1 MSRRRYS
8 YSYSPTPRRERN
20 RRLSHSWPNGWF
32 LLGVLAF
39 VVVSAVVLR
48 QAFTVG
54 GDGESFAAESP
65 CWREIA
71 CSAERVQS
79 HDSMSLDESDVDQT
93 DVDQTDVDQSGGSG
107 DLEEGIVRSEANPP
121 GIVASAVAVIEE
133 PCGAVVHAFNE
144 HERYSPA
151 SLTKIATA
159 LVAAGRLD
167 IRQTVHVTVDGGA
180 LSAENDATVMGL
192 TPGQN
197 LSLTDLLYGMLLPS
211 GNDAAIQIAEQV
223 AGSAEEFTD
232 LMNAHV
238 ADAGL
243 EDTVFKNPHG
253 LDEPG
258 HYTSA
263 YDIGMLGRQLLRNPT
278 LAYIVSIR
286 SYQPPWDGPALR
298 NLNLLLGQYPGAL
311 GVKTGYT
318 DQAGQTLVAAAE
330 RQGRRYVVSIL
341 GSQDIFVDAT
351 ALLDWAFQSAPPACD
366 PVSGSQ
372 VASTR

>member
-8 YSYSPTPRRERN
+8 YSYSPTPRSERKRK
-20 RRLSHSWPNGWF
+20 RRQPFRLPNGWV

-39 VVVSAVVLR
+39 VVVSAVAV
-48 QAFTVG
+48 QQTIAGG
-54 GDGESFAAESP
+54 GDGESYAAESP
-65 CWREIA
+65 CWQEIA
-71 CSAERVQS
+71 CSADRVES
-79 HDSMSLDESDVDQT
+79 RKSDSATETEADGSKDSDAK
-93 DVDQTDVDQSGGSG
+93 
-107 DLEEGIVRSEANPP
+107 EEEIVRREADPP
-121 GIVASAVAVIEE
+121 SIAAYGYAVIEE
-133 PCGAVVHAFNE
+133 PCGAVAHAFNE

-159 LVAAGRLD
+159 LVAAEQLD
-167 IRQTVHVTVDGGA
+167 FRQTVHVTVDGGA
-180 LSAENDATVMGL
+180 LSAQNDATVMGL

-197 LSLTDLLYGMLLPS
+197 LSFTDLLYGMLLPS

-223 AGSAEEFTD
+223 AGSTEAFAD

-238 ADAGL
+238 EESGL
-243 EDTVFKNPHG
+243 EDTQFKNPHG

-258 HYTSA
+258 HFTSA
-263 YDIGMLGRQLLRNPT
+263 YDIAMLGRELLRNPT
-278 LAYIVSIR
+278 LSYIVSMR
-286 SYQPPWDGPALR
+286 SYQPPWNGPPLR

-330 RQGRRYVVSIL
+330 RQGRRYIVSIL

-351 ALLDWAFQSAPPACD
+351 TLLDWAFASAPTSCEPAG
-366 PVSGSQ
+366 GSQ
-372 VASTR
+372 VTATR

>member
-1 MSRRRYS
+1 M
-8 YSYSPTPRRERN
+8 
-20 RRLSHSWPNGWF
+20 
-32 LLGVLAF
+32 
-39 VVVSAVVLR
+39 R
-48 QAFTVG
+48 QAFSG
-54 GDGESFAAESP
+54 GDGESYAAESP

-71 CSAERVQS
+71 CSAERVQTHRS
-79 HDSMSLDESDVDQT
+79 TSESTSVDESDGE
-93 DVDQTDVDQSGGSG
+93 QSGVST
-107 DLEEGIVRSEANPP
+107 DLKDEIVRSEADPP
-121 GIVASAVAVIEE
+121 GIIASAVAVIEE
-133 PCGAVVHAFNE
+133 PCGAVVYGFNE

-167 IRQTVHVTVDGGA
+167 MRQTVHVTVDGGA

-197 LSLTDLLYGMLLPS
+197 LSVTDLLYGMLLPS
-211 GNDAAIQIAEQV
+211 GNDAAIQIAEEA
-223 AGSAEEFTD
+223 AGSVEEFTD
-232 LMNAHV
+232 LMNAYV

-258 HYTSA
+258 HFTSA
-263 YDIGMLGRQLLRNPT
+263 YDIAMLGRQLLRNPT
-278 LAYIVSIR
+278 LAYIVSTR
-286 SYQPPWDGPALR
+286 SYQPPWGGPPLR

-351 ALLDWAFQSAPPACD
+351 ALLDWAFQSAPPACA
-366 PVSGSQ
+366 PVGGDQ
-372 VASTR
+372 VAAAR

>member
-8 YSYSPTPRRERN
+8 YSYSPTPRGERQ
-20 RRLSHSWPNGWF
+20 RRRSQGRPNGWV
-32 LLGVLAF
+32 LLGILAC

-48 QAFTVG
+48 QVFTVG

-79 HDSMSLDESDVDQT
+79 HQSTSVDESDAE
-93 DVDQTDVDQSGGSG
+93 QSGGSG
-107 DLEEGIVRSEANPP
+107 DLEQEIVRSEADPP

-167 IRQTVHVTVDGGA
+167 LRQTVHVTVDGGA

-197 LSLTDLLYGMLLPS
+197 LSVTDLLYGMLLPS
-211 GNDAAIQIAEQV
+211 GNDAAIQIAQQV
-223 AGSAEEFTD
+223 AGSVEEFTD
-232 LMNAHV
+232 LMNAYV

-258 HYTSA
+258 HFTSA
-263 YDIGMLGRQLLRNPT
+263 YDIAMLGRQLLRNPT
-278 LAYIVSIR
+278 LAYIVSTR
-286 SYQPPWDGPALR
+286 SYQPPWDGPPLR

-341 GSQDIFVDAT
+341 GSRDIFVDAT
-351 ALLDWAFQSAPPACD
+351 ALLDWAFQSAPPACA
-366 PVSGSQ
+366 PVGSDQ
-372 VASTR
+372 VAAAR

>member
-8 YSYSPTPRRERN
+8 YSYSPTTRRERKQ
-20 RRLSHSWPNGWF
+20 RRSHRWPNGWF

-39 VVVSAVVLR
+39 VVISAVAAR
-48 QAFTVG
+48 QAFIG

-65 CWREIA
+65 CWQEIA
-71 CSAERVQS
+71 CSADRVQARES
-79 HDSMSLDESDVDQT
+79 PSSDESDVE
-93 DVDQTDVDQSGGSG
+93 QSGGTG
-107 DLEEGIVRSEANPP
+107 GLEEEIVRSEADPP
-121 GIVASAVAVIEE
+121 GILASAVAVIEE

-167 IRQTVHVTVDGGA
+167 LRQTVHVTVDGGA

-211 GNDAAIQIAEQV
+211 GNDAAIQIAEET
-223 AGSAEEFTD
+223 AGNVEAFTD
-232 LMNAHV
+232 LMNAYV

-253 LDEPG
+253 LDEAG
-258 HYTSA
+258 HFTSA
-263 YDIGMLGRQLLRNPT
+263 YDIAMLGRQLLRNPT
-278 LAYIVSIR
+278 LAYIVSTR
-286 SYQPPWDGPALR
+286 SYQPPWDGPPLR

-318 DQAGQTLVAAAE
+318 VQAGQTLVAAAE

-351 ALLDWAFQSAPPACD
+351 ALLDWAFQSAPPACE
-366 PVSGSQ
+366 PAGGNQ
-372 VASTR
+372 VAATR

>member
-8 YSYSPTPRRERN
+8 YSYSPTPQRERL
-20 RRLSHSWPNGWF
+20 RRRSHSWPNGWF

-39 VVVSAVVLR
+39 VVVSAVALR
-48 QAFTVG
+48 QAFIG

-71 CSAERVQS
+71 CSAERVQT
-79 HDSMSLDESDVDQT
+79 HDTTSVDET
-93 DVDQTDVDQSGGSG
+93 DVEQSGTG
-107 DLEEGIVRSEANPP
+107 DLEEEIVRSEADPP

-167 IRQTVHVTVDGGA
+167 LRQTVHVTVDGGA

-211 GNDAAIQIAEQV
+211 GNDAAIQIAEEA

-232 LMNAHV
+232 LMNAYV

-258 HYTSA
+258 HYASA
-263 YDIGMLGRQLLRNPT
+263 YDIAMLGRQLLRNPT
-278 LAYIVSIR
+278 LAYIVSTR
-286 SYQPPWDGPALR
+286 SYQPPGDGPPLR

-351 ALLDWAFQSAPPACD
+351 ALLDWAFQSAPSACD
-366 PVSGSQ
+366 PVSGNQ
-372 VASTR
+372 VAAAR

>member
-1 MSRRRYS
+1 
-8 YSYSPTPRRERN
+8 
-20 RRLSHSWPNGWF
+20 
-32 LLGVLAF
+32 
-39 VVVSAVVLR
+39 VVVSAVVI
-48 QAFTVG
+48 QQTFAG
-54 GDGESFAAESP
+54 GGEGESFAAESP
-65 CWREIA
+65 CWREVA

-79 HDSMSLDESDVDQT
+79 REPSSSRETEESDT
-93 DVDQTDVDQSGGSG
+93 GGSVKAG
-107 DLEEGIVRSEANPP
+107 DEEIVREEADPP
-121 GIVASAVAVIEE
+121 GILASAAVVIEE
-133 PCGAVVHAFNE
+133 PCGAVVHGFNE

-159 LVAAGRLD
+159 LVAAERLD
-167 IRQTVHVTVDGGA
+167 FRQSVQVTVDGGA

-211 GNDAAIQIAEQV
+211 GNDAAIQIAEEV
-223 AGSAEEFTD
+223 AGSVDEFTD
-232 LMNAHV
+232 LMNAQV
-238 ADAGL
+238 ARSGL
-243 EDTVFKNPHG
+243 EDTQFKNPHG

-258 HYTSA
+258 HYASA
-263 YDIGMLGRQLLRNPT
+263 YDMAMLGRQLLRNPT
-278 LAYIVSIR
+278 LAYIVSMR

-330 RQGRRYVVSIL
+330 RQGRRYVVSIF

-351 ALLDWAFQSAPPACD
+351 NLLDWAFQSAPPSCE
-366 PVSGSQ
+366 PVSGNQ
-372 VASTR
+372 VTATR